1 MSPHGPSRRPS
12 RGVLSILLA
21 VLALVSSSCGRT
33 VTLGH
38 EEAIE
43 VMVLDGVDRARA
55 TCIVTALAGSL
66 DLEKITGLD
75 VDLAEDELALLAATS
90 SRCAPALAVTGGVVG
105 GSGLSDPSLVAD
117 GEGPGDFDVEN
128 AVYRMVEEGLDPG
141 LADCLI
147 VELRIFPDPE
157 EIVEDGLRLSELVV
171 DCRDPVG

>member
-1 MSPHGPSRRPS
+1 MSPPGLSRRP
-12 RGVLSILLA
+12 RRVVLSIFLMVLA
-21 VLALVSSSCGRT
+21 VVSSSCGRS

-55 TCIVTALAGSL
+55 MCIVTALAGSL
-66 DLEKITGLD
+66 DLEKITGLE
-75 VDLAEDELALLAATS
+75 VDLEEEELALLAATS

-105 GSGLSDPSLVAD
+105 GSGLTDPSLVAD
-117 GEGPGDFDVEN
+117 GEGPGDFDVES

-147 VELRIFPDPE
+147 VELRIFPSPE
-157 EIVEDGLRLSELVV
+157 EIVADSLRLSELVV